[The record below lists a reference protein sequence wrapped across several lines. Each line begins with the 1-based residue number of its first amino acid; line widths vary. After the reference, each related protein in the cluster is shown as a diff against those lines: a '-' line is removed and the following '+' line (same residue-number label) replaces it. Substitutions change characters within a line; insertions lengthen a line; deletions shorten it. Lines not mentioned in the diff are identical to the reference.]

1 MSWTAAFADPIPLPG
16 GKSLRTLKDAGKFIE
31 KLPEA
36 EVSKPA
42 WQTALHVVLQAAD
55 HGGPID
61 FARLGVMRALYPTE
75 LIYDPERKGPK
86 WHNTRKLARDR

>member
-1 MSWTAAFADPIPLPG
+1 MSWTAAFPDPIPLPG
-16 GKSLRTLKDAGKFIE
+16 GKTLRTLRDAGKFIE

-36 EVSKPA
+36 EVSRPA

-61 FARLGVMRALYPTE
+61 FARLGVMRALYPVDPVYE
-75 LIYDPERKGPK
+75 PERKDPN
-86 WHNTRKLARDR
+86 WRNSRKLARDR

>member
-1 MSWTAAFADPIPLPG
+1 MSWTAAFPDPIPLPG

-36 EVSKPA
+36 VVSKPD

-61 FARLGVMRALYPTE
+61 FARLGLMRALYPVE
-75 LIYDPERKGPK
+75 PAYGPK
-86 WHNTRKLARDR
+86 RKDPKWRNTRKLARDR

>member
-1 MSWTAAFADPIPLPG
+1 MSWTAAFADPVPLPG

-61 FARLGVMRALYPTE
+61 FARLGVMRALYPLE
-75 LIYDPERKGPK
+75 PVSDPKRKDPKWRKGNKP
-86 WHNTRKLARDR
+86 ARDR